1 MQFYDTRKR
10 TEDQDWTLSILKR
23 ESNRVLRVSFSLG
36 FGSELILTLN
46 SSQKLAASLS
56 RTYSVPGTMQSFGL
70 PGEK

>member
-1 MQFYDTRKR
+1 
-10 TEDQDWTLSILKR
+10 
-23 ESNRVLRVSFSLG
+23 
-36 FGSELILTLN
+36 LTLN